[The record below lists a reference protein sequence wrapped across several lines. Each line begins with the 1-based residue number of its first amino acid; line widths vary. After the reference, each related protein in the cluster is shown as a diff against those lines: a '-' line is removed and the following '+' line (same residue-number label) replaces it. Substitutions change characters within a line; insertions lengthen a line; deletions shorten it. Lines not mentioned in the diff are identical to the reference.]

1 MNRGMLVGR
10 WKLSAPGILL
20 VFAITL
26 GTLPIGCGSGEE
38 VAESNPPSTP
48 EEADNL
54 VVRVSGTE
62 GVAYSGNYGT
72 LAEEPELV
80 KGTLD
85 DQPTEYEV
93 EVPES
98 NAGGVT
104 AQFQKTQSGAGALKV
119 EILADGEVAAE
130 STTYVESGS
139 VIVDWLPQL
148 GATGEE
154 ILPQEGLPEEEN
166 SPKEE
171 KK

>member
-1 MNRGMLVGR
+1 M
-10 WKLSAPGILL
+10 
-20 VFAITL
+20 
-26 GTLPIGCGSGEE
+26 
-38 VAESNPPSTP
+38 
-48 EEADNL
+48 

-166 SPKEE
+166 QPKEE